1 MITPAARLRELL
13 DNESPVVAPGAF
25 NSLFARLIE
34 DAGFPAV
41 YLSGAGVANS
51 LLGVPDLGI
60 FTQTEM
66 LTIAENV
73 CQAVDVPVIVDGDTG
88 YGGIH
93 NVART
98 VRLYERAGVAA
109 IQLEDQVFP
118 KKCGHFDGKQV
129 VSRTE
134 MLERIYA
141 AREARS
147 SEDGILIIART
158 DAAAVIDLDDAIER
172 AKLFGEAGADI
183 LFVEAPRTED
193 ELALVGKELSGYRLL
208 ANMVE
213 YGKTPLLPAD
223 RLGELGF
230 HCVICPGSITRAVVP
245 AARDVLAELKA
256 QGTTAGRLDRMAT
269 FQDVNEVVGL
279 TARNEWEAMIA
290 ARARGE
296 EA

>member
-1 MITPAARLRELL
+1 MTTPAARLRALL
-13 DNESPVVAPGAF
+13 DNEPPVIAPGAF
-25 NSLFARLIE
+25 NALFARLIE

-51 LLGVPDLGI
+51 LLGMPDLGI

-66 LTIAENV
+66 VTIADNV

-118 KKCGHFDGKQV
+118 KKCGHFEGKQV

-158 DAAAVIDLDDAIER
+158 DAAAVIDLDEAIER

-193 ELALVGKELSGYRLL
+193 DLALVGKELSSYRLM

-213 YGKTPLLPAD
+213 FGKTPLLPAE

-230 HCVICPGSITRAVVP
+230 HCVIYPGAITRSVVP
-245 AARDVLAELKA
+245 AAREMLAELKA
-256 QGTTAGRLDRMAT
+256 EGTTAGRLDRMAT

-279 TARNEWEAMIA
+279 TDRNEWEAMIV
-290 ARARGE
+290 ARARGVG
-296 EA
+296 A

>member
-1 MITPAARLRELL
+1 MTTPAARLRALL
-13 DNESPVVAPGAF
+13 DNEAPVIAPGAF

-51 LLGVPDLGI
+51 LLGKPDLGI

-66 LTIAENV
+66 VTIADNV

-118 KKCGHFDGKQV
+118 KKCGHFEGKQV
-129 VSRTE
+129 VSRAE
-134 MLERIYA
+134 MLERIHA
-141 AREARS
+141 AKEARS

-158 DAAAVIDLDDAIER
+158 DAAAVIDLDEAIER
-172 AKLFGEAGADI
+172 AKLLGEAGADI
-183 LFVEAPRTED
+183 LFVEAPRTEED
-193 ELALVGKELSGYRLL
+193 LALVGKELSGYKLL

-213 YGKTPLLPAD
+213 YGKTPLLPAQ

-230 HCVICPGSITRAVVP
+230 HCVIHPGAITRAVVP
-245 AARDVLAELKA
+245 AARELLAELKA
-256 QGTTAGRLDRMAT
+256 KGTTAGRLDRLAT

-279 TARNEWEAMIA
+279 SAHNEWEAMIA

-296 EA
+296 GG